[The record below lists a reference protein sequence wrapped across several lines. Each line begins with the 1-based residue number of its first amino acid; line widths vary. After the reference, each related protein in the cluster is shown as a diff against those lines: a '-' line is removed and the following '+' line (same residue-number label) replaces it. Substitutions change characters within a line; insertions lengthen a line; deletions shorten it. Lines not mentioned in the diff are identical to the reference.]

1 MNIASRT
8 ALYYGNHVGIVS
20 GREIMEKVNVIPV
33 YALGYAVGRHLMQC
47 FPGSRMIV
55 AIPALME
62 ARGQLEVFSTYKQ
75 APPLSADAA
84 KSLLENIE
92 SVLPKPDEP
101 IPDPHLMSQDE
112 ANRLIYSIVRF
123 QAVLSSELPRANI
136 FYTTP
141 KRAYDMTLLINQGE
155 SILSQEA
162 LDTLAEESRE
172 LVVQDIRE
180 ATRSLAFDI
189 PTAVG
194 FHIFRAIE
202 TIIKKEYF
210 PILSITAE
218 SNNLGQHINHLK
230 EAGVDEKILGTLRNI
245 KDYYRN
251 PISHPEEFW
260 GLDEAESA
268 LMLAVHA
275 ITVML
280 QDIEARQSGD

>member
-1 MNIASRT
+1 
-8 ALYYGNHVGIVS
+8 
-20 GREIMEKVNVIPV
+20 MEKVNVMPL
-33 YALGYAVGRHLMQC
+33 YGLGSAIGRLLTQC
-47 FPGSRMIV
+47 FAGSKMMF
-55 AIPALME
+55 AIPALAE
-62 ARGQLEVFSTYKQ
+62 ARSQLAFFSAYKQ
-75 APPLSADAA
+75 TPPLSAESA
-84 KSLLENIE
+84 KGLLAEIE
-92 SVLPKPDEP
+92 SALPKADEQHP
-101 IPDPHLMSQDE
+101 EPHLMTEDQ
-112 ANRLIYSIVRF
+112 ANRLIYSIVHF
-123 QAVLSSELPRANI
+123 QAVLATELPRANI

-141 KRAYDMTLLINQGE
+141 KRAYDMTLLINRGE
-155 SILSQEA
+155 SILSPEA
-162 LDTLAEESRE
+162 LSALDAGNRD

-210 PILSITAE
+210 PLLAIKAE

-230 EAGVDEKILGTLRNI
+230 AAEVDEKILGTLRNI

-260 GLDEAESA
+260 DLDDAESA

-275 ITVML
+275 ITVIL
-280 QDIEARQSGD
+280 QDISTRMGQLPLQEPPIQEPPTTDPTT